1 LATPLP
7 ENRARFTAGEIAAA
21 TGGALVDVASDH
33 AIEGVGT
40 DTRRLRPGSLF
51 VALSGANHD
60 GHRFAAAAS
69 EAGALPLVEPG
80 RDLSIPRIE
89 APDTLVALGR
99 IARAFVA
106 RETARRP
113 VPSLAVGGAAGKTT
127 TKTLAA
133 AAARSLFGEVLV
145 PEGNLNNRIG
155 VPLTLLALE
164 PRHRALVVEF
174 GTSEPGEIVALSAI
188 VEPEVGLVLNVG
200 IEHSEFLGGL
210 ETIADEEGAL
220 LLAARRVAV
229 TSADE
234 PLLLE
239 RLQRAPAGRRTFGW
253 NADADL
259 RLLEREPL
267 PSGGGRLRLALG
279 GAYVAE
285 PGEAGAET
293 RLLGPAV
300 ASNLAGA
307 LAAALS
313 LLPRP
318 ATASELRGALEA
330 LARVEASPGRLRP
343 VRGARGELLIDDSY
357 NSNPR
362 SAAASLEAARETAA
376 SREARLVLVLGDMLE
391 LGPLAAEAHDAL
403 VESADALDPGQ
414 LILIGEQLAGS
425 LARRAPRSPCSHF
438 RDSTA
443 AAEATRSLVAPRDV
457 VLVKGSR
464 GTRTD
469 RVVAALAADGERLPA
484 L

>member
-1 LATPLP
+1 MATPLP

-21 TGGALVDVASDH
+21 TGGALVDVAADR

-69 EAGALPLVEPG
+69 AAGALPLVEPG
-80 RDLSIPRIE
+80 RELGVPRIE
-89 APDTLVALGR
+89 TPDTLVALGR
-99 IARAFVA
+99 LARAFFA
-106 RETARRP
+106 RETASRP
-113 VPSLAVGGAAGKTT
+113 VPTLAVGGAAGKTT

-133 AAARSLFGEVLV
+133 AAARALFGEVLV
-145 PEGNLNNRIG
+145 PKGNLNNRIG
-155 VPLTLLALE
+155 VPLTLLTLE
-164 PRHRALVVEF
+164 PRHRAVVVEF

-234 PLLLE
+234 PLLIERLE
-239 RLQRAPAGRRTFGW
+239 RATASRRTFGW
-253 NADADL
+253 GDGADL
-259 RLLEREPL
+259 RLLARAAL
-267 PSGGGRLRLALG
+267 ASGGGRLRLRLG
-279 GAYVAE
+279 PSLASE
-285 PGEAGAET
+285 PCEVEAET

-318 ATASELRGALEA
+318 ATPSEIDGALAA
-330 LARVEASPGRLRP
+330 LAGVEASPGRLRP
-343 VRGARGELLIDDSY
+343 LPGARGELLIDDSY

-376 SREARLVLVLGDMLE
+376 SRGARLVLVLGDMLE
-391 LGPLAAEAHDAL
+391 LGPLASEAHDAL
-403 VESADALDPGQ
+403 LENADALDPGQ
-414 LILIGEQLAGS
+414 LILIGGQLAGS
-425 LARRAPRSPCSHF
+425 LERRTPRSRCEHPRLDRRGRGRADPRRAAGRRPGQGLARHPDRPRRRGARRR
-438 RDSTA
+438 RRA
-443 AAEATRSLVAPRDV
+443 A
-457 VLVKGSR
+457 
-464 GTRTD
+464 
-469 RVVAALAADGERLPA
+469 PA